1 MQDPDLFLK
10 RARLIME
17 LILLMDVPQ
26 SFIDACRKDKE
37 CNKKFNEVALTVGEN
52 DWWGDE

>member
-1 MQDPDLFLK
+1 MQNPDLFLK

-17 LILLMDVPQ
+17 MILLMDIDKK
-26 SFIDACRKDKE
+26 FIDACRKDKE